1 MKPFV
6 GKRIEIRD
14 PDGIWSSAAISA
26 VRKKDL
32 EIRYDGWDV
41 SWNEVLPVDHPRL
54 ASIYTHTSRLKC
66 LVDLI
71 PKPKSRG
78 KKSGN
83 ANMMTCWPCI
93 LHTRMP
99 DDGLPTAAALLK
111 IEKKVFIQPYRPG
124 LLPKYLRED
133 LRNGGIWWDV
143 ARVKKWEHMD
153 ESGNNKF
160 HPNFKFAYETCLED
174 KSVPGYLKEYIFVEG
189 SCVSETYLVKVGS
202 KENSLIQLDG
212 WEEDTVDLKALD
224 ARVEAEDANKE
235 KSHSGLSDQNKTAKT
250 VSSEGSESKEKKM
263 SSDSSKEPS
272 TKRKRMNKNDNDE
285 SFVVLDSSDDEAIL
299 ERNSR
304 KRQSTSSTKLA
315 SPSFYGNLPSPV
327 QGIEILYPGY
337 DIQYS
342 ESTASWIAS
351 FDVFGNKVFVGQ
363 YPDQTQAKIAIDMAR
378 MRLMAANQVQHPMG
392 MQQQQQM
399 FPPQM
404 QFQANIQANVDDIN
418 NFGLDQAVS
427 LAYRNGALS
436 GNGFSMHNWA
446 MRNIRNTAYDP
457 RYQQNFLDMTRR
469 QLMGRQQVLGTLNQ
483 GQNFTGNGNRVEQA
497 RTPSQPID
505 QNNSD
510 PQKEIGKAFRI

>member
-26 VRKKDL
+26 VRKRDL

-71 PKPKSRG
+71 PKPKTRG
-78 KKSGN
+78 KKSN
-83 ANMMTCWPCI
+83 VMTCWPCI

-99 DDGLPTAAALLK
+99 DGGLPAAAALLK

-133 LRNGGIWWDV
+133 IKNGGIWWDV
-143 ARVKKWEHMD
+143 ARVKKWERMD
-153 ESGNNKF
+153 ESGNRKF

-174 KSVPGYLKEYIFVEG
+174 KSVPGYLNDQIFVQG
-189 SCVSETYLVKVGS
+189 SCVSETYMVKVGS
-202 KENSLIQLDG
+202 KENSLIQMDG

-224 ARVEAEDANKE
+224 ASVEAEDPAKE
-235 KSHSGLSDQNKTAKT
+235 KSHSSHSDQNKTTKT
-250 VSSEGSESKEKKM
+250 VSSEGIESKEEKI
-263 SSDSSKEPS
+263 SLNSSKEPS
-272 TKRKRMNKNDNDE
+272 TKRKRMNKNENVE
-285 SFVVLDSSDDEAIL
+285 SFVIEDSSDDEAVL

-315 SPSFYGNLPSPV
+315 SPSLDGNLPSPV

-378 MRLMAANQVQHPMG
+378 MRLMASNQVQPPMG
-392 MQQQQQM
+392 VQQQQTA
-399 FPPQM
+399 PSQM
-404 QFQANIQANVDDIN
+404 QNPANIDDIN
-418 NFGLDQAVS
+418 YFGLDHAVS
-427 LAYRNGALS
+427 IAYRNVALS

-446 MRNIRNTAYDP
+446 MRNIRNTASDP

-483 GQNFTGNGNRVEQA
+483 GQNFTGNGNRVGQA
-497 RTPSQPID
+497 PTSSQPID
-505 QNNSD
+505 QDNFD
-510 PQKEIGKAFRI
+510 PQKEIGTAFRI